1 MKNPPPGGRLSL
13 DAIPDAA
20 VRDEIIRHVNGALLQ
35 PICETVITRS
45 ASELALKDGTRA
57 ELALDVGEIHAEG
70 RSAALR
76 EVEIELIEGRLGG
89 LFDIAHALFAD
100 GGLLFSRL
108 TKSARGYL
116 LAEQGYVDP
125 PLVPRNA
132 QGFLMRLDNF
142 VAASPDG
149 FSRASTSSA
158 PRRWPKPSRS
168 THQVREA
175 ME

>member
-1 MKNPPPGGRLSL
+1 M
-13 DAIPDAA
+13 
-20 VRDEIIRHVNGALLQ
+20 NGELLQ

-76 EVEIELIEGRLGG
+76 EVEIELIEGGLAR
-89 LFDIAHALFAD
+89 LFDIPHALFAD
-100 GGLLFSRL
+100 GGLRFSRL

-132 QGFLMRLDNF
+132 QEVALDPTQNAERAARDIFRECLGAAPGQRDPAHGERLFCDGGARLPVTLPPGFIQF
-142 VAASPDG
+142 
-149 FSRASTSSA
+149 
-158 PRRWPKPSRS
+158 
-168 THQVREA
+168 
-175 ME
+175 